1 MIMKKEP
8 TIQDLMQTLESMKL
22 KMDDMEYNMINGGM
36 NQLLENPV
44 DYSEVIDY
52 EDADERPMFSGVAYV
67 MGNKVTGLNS
77 DLKKPWVM
85 CVRSTRT
92 AVEVETA
99 PVSPFPDD
107 EEYYEKANTFGDI
120 HAFSH

>member
-1 MIMKKEP
+1 MPGFDQKSAQRIVRAVKTVERM
-8 TIQDLMQTLESMKL
+8 
-22 KMDDMEYNMINGGM
+22 GGGGI
-36 NQLLENPV
+36 V
-44 DYSEVIDY
+44 RRGKH
-52 EDADERPMFSGVAYV
+52 DATYATSGTFTGVAYV

-77 DLKKPWVM
+77 DLTKPWVK

-99 PVSPFPDD
+99 PASPFPDD